1 MIIFGSENTE
11 SGSMK
16 NYFKETALGL
26 FLMIIFGLVLVYAT
40 PLLVIIPLLGFAW
53 FLGKA
58 SKEMYKDH
66 KKWAEYERLKN
77 E

>member
-1 MIIFGSENTE
+1 
-11 SGSMK
+11 
-16 NYFKETALGL
+16 
-26 FLMIIFGLVLVYAT
+26 MIIFGLVLVYAT